1 MIKNVVFDFGQVM
14 IHFKP
19 EYIVK
24 QYVTEQNDVELL
36 TKIVFDKASWTRLDE
51 GKLTDEEFLRT
62 CKTQLPKRLWEVSEK
77 IYYNWIYNLPP
88 IEGMADLVKELK
100 NKYKKRVFL
109 LSNISLY
116 FSSHHEQFEV
126 LKLFEK
132 CIFSAECG
140 MIKPNKAI
148 FEFLCDKCNILPEET
163 LFIDDSPNNIDGA
176 KEIGINGYLFDGDAQ
191 RLKNY
196 LDNLFTKE

>member
-24 QYVTEQNDVELL
+24 QYVTEQNDVDLL

-77 IYYNWIYNLPP
+77 IYYNWIYNIPEIKGMREI
-88 IEGMADLVKELK
+88 IEILKEK
-100 NKYKKRVFL
+100 GIRIFV

-116 FSSHHEQFEV
+116 FAEHANEIPILSFA
-126 LKLFEK
+126 EK
-132 CIFSAECG
+132 CVYSAVCGFTKPGKDIFEYLCNSCD
-140 MIKPNKAI
+140 IKPN
-148 FEFLCDKCNILPEET
+148 ES
-163 LFIDDSPNNIDGA
+163 LFIDDNKANILGA
-176 KEIGINGYLFDGDAQ
+176 EGFGITGYLFDGDVQ
-191 RLKNY
+191 KLKNY
-196 LDNLFTKE
+196 LNI

>member
-116 FSSHHEQFEV
+116 FSIHHEV
-126 LKLFEK
+126 
-132 CIFSAECG
+132 
-140 MIKPNKAI
+140 
-148 FEFLCDKCNILPEET
+148 
-163 LFIDDSPNNIDGA
+163 
-176 KEIGINGYLFDGDAQ
+176 
-191 RLKNY
+191 
-196 LDNLFTKE
+196 